1 MKHKILIAGLFA
13 LATILV
19 SSCAKEQFFDNND
32 KDYEPEHKSGQV
44 VSLFATTQ
52 QVKTVNDGVNTYWSE
67 ADAISVFHAP
77 TGTTEYSANSSFVIN
92 SECLDPTKDN
102 YGCFEGPIT
111 EELSESNDWYA
122 LYPYKET
129 IPSPAGTSVAVNAS
143 IVFGSDAN
151 VAQVQQGNNNTAHL
165 AGTNMPLYG
174 KTLNVAS
181 GNTPSV
187 TMNQAA
193 AVVKIVVTNA
203 NAEPLTV
210 QSVQFT
216 ANENIAGMFAMDIT
230 GDQPVYYDCGTASH
244 VSKTAKLSVVEG
256 AELEQG
262 ASASFYLAIK
272 PFVAEKGSKLK
283 VTVNGYEKELQMPE
297 GNDVTFTAGKFKKVS
312 FNYNPAEPKEYEL
325 VTSLDGIT
333 DGEYVI
339 VNGDYLLPNTEV
351 TAGNGPAALALEG
364 NATIEGN
371 VLKTISEAIV
381 WKFVGTNA
389 AMAVKSYADENDY
402 LYASSSTSNTGLRIA
417 SAGNG
422 QTWEFAV
429 NGEGFSMTN
438 NGRFCAKYKDGSDW
452 RSYNTANA
460 ANYADGGQLKLY
472 MRASTD
478 PAIKANDVTGVPATG
493 GEQQTTYEIKNI
505 DTDDVTA
512 TCDGTV
518 VTSATASE
526 GTVTFNVA
534 PNYTLEDVTTGTITL
549 TSASTG
555 ATATVGVSQ
564 DASVFEVTAPDEIA
578 LANTELAE
586 GTFIIKSTFAGTIS
600 IDDKTNFTVDDTYA
614 ANEGGQEYTVLAN
627 GAGDPTQDRMAI
639 ITITREGLDDVTIPV
654 RQYKSGN
661 MPLAAPENLTVT
673 KHNAN
678 DGVSVTWA
686 CNDNNVTSYDW
697 IISTENTAA
706 AAEDDVNAV
715 KGNAT
720 EQNFNSPASKFKT
733 NTTYY
738 LYVRSA
744 AKEGYDPSVYV
755 TENFTIDPKQDNAFD
770 FSAQGYENG
779 ESVTSVDLDDNINV
793 AFEGG
798 KYYNTGAAIRVYGG
812 KTFTVSQI
820 ATKAVVNEL
829 IIKKIEI
836 SFSTGEDSNTIT
848 ADSGTYSNGIW
859 TGEASS
865 VKFTVGGTSGH
876 RRIKAISVEY
886 TGGIPPVFV
895 ESVSLDNTEL
905 ELSEG
910 ESATLVATV
919 LPDNAKNKN
928 VTWSSSA
935 EGVATVDQ
943 EGKVV
948 AVAKGEATITV
959 TTEDGGKTATC
970 AVTVKE
976 AHKYAIT
983 IADSITGGTVES
995 SHEQA
1000 AAGTEITLT
1009 ATSADKHFFKGWI
1022 VTNASTSEAI
1032 TVTDNKFTMPAA
1044 AVYVSAEFEGT
1055 VHAGT
1060 EEDPFSVSDLNLVA
1074 SYLAADATV
1083 FGKGKISEV
1092 EEVNT
1097 SYGNATYT
1105 IADLEDASKTFY
1117 VYRGKYVG
1125 NVNFTSKS
1133 QIGVGDEVVITGK
1146 VTSYQDAYQFA
1157 QNNHIVSINKAPYLT
1172 VTPTEISVSAAATT
1186 ATINVDTNIEG
1197 WTVESSD
1204 NTNFA
1209 CSTVDKTVTVTI
1221 TENQSDN
1228 DREATITVKSN
1239 KDGVADV
1246 VVTIKQAKKAGQAQD
1261 GDVLWAETFAG
1272 FSANDVPT
1280 KSNASTTVYGGGSV
1294 TYDCVNGGS
1303 NTKIYNETL
1312 AGGTAPEILV
1322 GKTSGSFE
1330 ASGIPAG
1337 GITSMTLTFRS
1348 NKTTISVT
1356 STTAT
1361 VSGIALVS
1369 STLYKCTVTVPAN
1382 TSTLDLKWAATS
1394 SDNVRVDD
1402 IKLVAGAAKVDPTI
1416 TPVAKTITLSGTP
1429 ASATQ
1434 DLDQMFSS
1442 TSDGAFTYS
1451 LKASSTTASI
1461 EGSTFTATAKGTYTI
1476 VATQAATDTYNA
1488 GSAEA
1493 TITVNEAGQGGGTTK
1508 TLIIDGSKLTST
1520 ATTAATDYTY
1530 GDFTITMS
1538 DGAKAQSSSG
1548 DNKFTDSAILIGKSG
1563 KYIYNKT
1570 PIPGKI
1576 TKFEIYANK
1585 GASAKVS
1592 VGVLFSTTAISTYA
1606 TGTNTYTATL
1616 STLDNVYDCSS
1627 KIPDGA
1633 KYFWYQVTN
1642 ANNSQVQFRI
1652 TYTTE

>member
-1 MKHKILIAGLFA
+1 MKHNILIASLFA

-52 QVKTVNDGVNTYWSE
+52 QVKTVNDGVNTYWSQ

-77 TGTTEYSANSSFVIN
+77 TGTTEYSDNSSFVIN
-92 SECLDPTKDN
+92 SECLDPSKEN

-111 EELSESNDWYA
+111 GELSESNDWYA

-129 IPSPAGTSVAVNAS
+129 IPSPAGTSVAVTGS
-143 IVFGSDAN
+143 IIFGSDAN
-151 VAQVQQGNNNTAHL
+151 VPQVQSGNDNTAHL

-203 NAEPLTV
+203 NAAPLTV

-216 ANENIAGMFAMDIT
+216 ANENIAGMFAIDIT
-230 GDQPVYYDCGTASH
+230 GDSPVYKDCSTASH
-244 VSKTAKLSVVEG
+244 VSKTAMLTVVEG

-297 GNDVTFTAGKFKKVS
+297 GNDVTFAAGNIKQVK
-312 FNYNPAEPKEYEL
+312 FNYNPAEAKEYTL

-351 TAGNGPAALALEG
+351 TSGNGPAALALEG

-402 LYASSSTSNTGLRIA
+402 LYASSSTSNIGLRVA
-417 SAGNG
+417 SAGSD

-429 NGEGFSMTN
+429 NGDGFSMTN

-452 RSYNTANA
+452 RSYAEA
-460 ANYADGGQLKLY
+460 AHSNYADGGQLKLY
-472 MRASTD
+472 MRPSTD
-478 PAIKANDVTGVPATG
+478 PAIKVNDVTGVPATG
-493 GEQQTTYEIKNI
+493 GEQSTTYQIMNI
-505 DTDDVTA
+505 ETDDVEA

-518 VTSATASE
+518 VESASASE
-526 GTVTFNVA
+526 GTVTFTVA

-555 ATATVGVSQ
+555 ATATVGISQ

-578 LANTELAE
+578 LANTEGAK
-586 GTFIIKSTFAGTIS
+586 GTFKIKSTFAGTIS
-600 IDDKTNFTVDDTYA
+600 IDDETNFTVDDTYA

-627 GAGDPTQDRMAI
+627 EAGDPTQDRTAT
-639 ITITREGLDDVTIPV
+639 ITITRTGLSDVTIPV

-673 KHNAN
+673 KHNVN
-678 DGVSVTWA
+678 DGVSVTWT
-686 CNDNNVTSYDW
+686 CNDNNVASYDW

-706 AAEDDVNAV
+706 AAEEDANAV
-715 KGNAT
+715 KGT
-720 EQNFNSPASKFKT
+720 TDKQNFNSPAENFKT

-738 LYVRSA
+738 LYVRS
-744 AKEGYDPSVYV
+744 KGGEGFDPSEYV

-770 FSAQGYENG
+770 FSTQGYENQQ
-779 ESVTSVDLDDNINV
+779 SVTSVNLDNNINV

-798 KYYNTGAAIRVYGG
+798 KYYNTGTAIRVYGG

-836 SFSTGEDSNTIT
+836 TFSTGEDSNAIT
-848 ADSGTYSNGIW
+848 ADSGTYSNGTW
-859 TGEASS
+859 TGAASS

-905 ELSEG
+905 ELFEG
-910 ESATLVATV
+910 GSATLVATV
-919 LPDNAKNKN
+919 LPENAKNKN

-943 EGKVV
+943 DGKVV

-970 AVTVKE
+970 AVTIKE
-976 AHKYAIT
+976 APKYAIT
-983 IADSITGGTVES
+983 IAKDITGGTVTS
-995 SHEQA
+995 SHSEA
-1000 AAGTEITLT
+1000 AAGTEVTLT
-1009 ATSADKHFFKGWI
+1009 PTPAAKYFFKEWT
-1022 VTNASTSEAI
+1022 VTNVTTTEAI
-1032 TVTDNKFTMPAA
+1032 TVTDNKFTMPEAD
-1044 AVYVSAEFEGT
+1044 VNVSATFVGT
-1055 VHAGT
+1055 AHAGT

-1083 FGKGKISEV
+1083 FGKGKISNV
-1092 EEVNT
+1092 EDVNT

-1125 NVNFTSKS
+1125 NVNFTSES

-1172 VTPTEISVSAAATT
+1172 AQADKASVSAAETT
-1186 ATINVDTNIEG
+1186 VTITVDTNVE
-1197 WTVESSD
+1197 WVVESSD
-1204 NTNFA
+1204 PTNFA
-1209 CSTVDKTVTVTI
+1209 CVKDDATKATVTI
-1221 TENQSDN
+1221 AENTTES
-1228 DREATITVKSN
+1228 DREAKITIKPTTQGIV
-1239 KDGVADV
+1239 GA
-1246 VVTIKQAKKAGQAQD
+1246 TEIWIKQAKKAGQAQD
-1261 GDVLWAETFAG
+1261 GDVLWEETFAG

-1280 KSNASTTVYGGGSV
+1280 SSNASTTVFGGGSV

-1337 GITSMTLTFRS
+1337 GITSMTLIFRS
-1348 NKTTISVT
+1348 NKETISVT

-1361 VSGIALVS
+1361 VSEAATVS
-1369 STLYKCTVTVPAN
+1369 DKLYKCTVIVPAN
-1382 TSTLDLKWAATS
+1382 TSTFDLKWAATG

-1402 IKLVAGAAKVDPTI
+1402 IKLVAGEAKVDPTI
-1416 TPVAKTITLSGTP
+1416 TPAAKTITLDNGQ
-1429 ASATQ
+1429 ATQ
-1434 DLDQMFSS
+1434 DLSEMFESNS
-1442 TSDGAFTYS
+1442 TGEFTYS
-1451 LKASSTTASI
+1451 LKTSSTTASI
-1461 EGSTFTATAKGTYTI
+1461 SGSTFTATAKGTYTI
-1476 VATQAATDTYNA
+1476 VASQAATDDYNI

-1493 TITVNEAGQGGGTTK
+1493 TITVNEASQGGGTSQTV
-1508 TLIIDGSKLTST
+1508 
-1520 ATTAATDYTY
+1520 TY
-1530 GDFTITMS
+1530 
-1538 DGAKAQSSSG
+1538 KQSSTSAASVSSG
-1548 DNKFTDSAILIGKSG
+1548 TAPSGSSVTFSNTYTTKDQLTKNNSMTYTLKGYAGK
-1563 KYIYNKT
+1563 
-1570 PIPGKI
+1570 KI
-1576 TKFEIYANK
+1576 
-1585 GASAKVS
+1585 
-1592 VGVLFSTTAISTYA
+1592 TAISMSMHSNKSA
-1606 TGTNTYTATL
+1606 GTGKFSLVAGTTTLAEIASNTGFNQSA
-1616 STLDNVYDCSS
+1616 
-1627 KIPDGA
+1627 
-1633 KYFWYQVTN
+1633 WYGSWTQDYVTVTPTMTKTDYVIQN
-1642 ANNSQVQFRI
+1642 GEDVVLTISASANSLFCESITI
-1652 TYTTE
+1652 TYE

>member
-1 MKHKILIAGLFA
+1 MKHNILIASLFA
-13 LATILV
+13 LSSIFV

-111 EELSESNDWYA
+111 GELSESNDWYA

-230 GDQPVYYDCGTASH
+230 GDQPEYYDCTNANH
-244 VSKTAKLSVVEG
+244 VSKTAMLTVEEG
-256 AELEQG
+256 EELAQG
-262 ASASFYLAIK
+262 GSASFYLAIK
-272 PFVAEKGSKLK
+272 PFVAEKGSTLK
-283 VTVNGYEKELQMPE
+283 VTVNGYEKELKMPE
-297 GNDVTFTAGKFKKVS
+297 GNDVTFFAGKFKKIS

-493 GEQQTTYEIKNI
+493 GEQSTTYQIKNI
-505 DTDDVTA
+505 ETDDVEA

-518 VTSATASE
+518 VTSASASE
-526 GTVTFNVA
+526 GTVTFTVA
-534 PNYTLEDVTTGTITL
+534 PNYTLEEVEGGTITL

-555 ATATVGVSQ
+555 ATVTISVSQ

-586 GTFIIKSTFAGTIS
+586 GTFTIKSTFAGTIS
-600 IDDKTNFTVDDTYA
+600 IDDETNFTVDDTYA
-614 ANEGGQEYTVLAN
+614 ANEGGQEYTVLTN
-627 GAGDPTQDRMAI
+627 GAGDPDADRTAT
-639 ITITREGLDDVTIPV
+639 ITITREGLADVTIPV

-678 DGVSVTWA
+678 DGVSVTWV
-686 CNDNNVTSYDW
+686 CTDVNVTSFDW

-706 AAEDDVNAV
+706 AAEEDANAV
-715 KGNAT
+715 KGT
-720 EQNFNSPASKFKT
+720 TDKQNFTSAAENFKT

-738 LYVRSA
+738 LYVRS
-744 AKEGYDPSVYV
+744 KGGEGFDPSDYV
-755 TENFTIDPKQDNAFD
+755 TENFTIDSKQDNAFD

-798 KYYNTGAAIRVYGG
+798 IYYTTGSAVRVYAG
-812 KTFTVSQI
+812 KTFTVGQI
-820 ATKAVVNEL
+820 ATKTVVNEL
-829 IIKKIEI
+829 IIKKIVITFGSGDGTNAI
-836 SFSTGEDSNTIT
+836 S
-848 ADSGTYSNGIW
+848 ADSGTYSIGTW
-859 TGEASS
+859 TGSASS
-865 VKFTVGGTSGH
+865 VKFSVASGSGH

-886 TGGIPPVFV
+886 TGGVSPVFV

-905 ELSEG
+905 ELFEG
-910 ESATLVATV
+910 GSATLVATV

-928 VTWSSSA
+928 VTWSSDK

-948 AVAKGEATITV
+948 AVAPGSATITV

-970 AVTVKE
+970 AVTVNE
-976 AHKYAIT
+976 APKYAIN
-983 IADSITGGTVES
+983 IADGITGGTVES

-1009 ATSADKHFFKGWI
+1009 ATPADKHFFKGWI

-1044 AVYVSAEFEGT
+1044 AVNVSAEFEGT

-1083 FGKGKISEV
+1083 FGKGKISDI
-1092 EEVNT
+1092 EEVST
-1097 SYGNATYT
+1097 SFGNATYT
-1105 IADLEDASKTFY
+1105 IADLDDDAKTFY

-1125 NVNFTSKS
+1125 NVNFTSS
-1133 QIGVGDEVVITGK
+1133 RQIGVGDEVVITGK

-1204 NTNFA
+1204 NVNFA
-1209 CSTVDKTVTVTI
+1209 CSVDDKTITVNI

-1239 KDGVADV
+1239 KEGVANV
-1246 VVTIKQAKKAGQAQD
+1246 VITIKQAKKAGQAQD
-1261 GDVLWAETFAG
+1261 GDVLWEETFAG

-1280 KSNASTTVYGGGSV
+1280 SSNASTTVFGGGSV
-1294 TYDCVNGGS
+1294 TYACVSTG
-1303 NTKIYNETL
+1303 TKIYEANL
-1312 AGGTAPEILV
+1312 AGGTSPEILV

-1330 ASGIPAG
+1330 ASGIPTG

-1369 STLYKCTVTVPAN
+1369 GTLYKCTVTVPAN

-1394 SDNVRVDD
+1394 GDNVRVDD
-1402 IKLVAGAAKVDPTI
+1402 IKLVAGASKLDPTI
-1416 TPVAKTITLSGTP
+1416 TPSGKTITLSGTP

-1434 DLDQMFSS
+1434 DLDQMFLS

-1493 TITVNEAGQGGGTTK
+1493 TITVNEAGQGGDDIHGSFTINLDAIESFTNSYNYYSWSATDKVNDKTVTGKLYAYKNGGIQFNSNKAGKDCYNSDATPNNISSVKMKKASGTDRSW
-1508 TLIIDGSKLTST
+1508 TLYVSDTPLTSSNY
-1520 ATTAATDYTY
+1520 TTAGISMGAKTVSTTEVSWSVTGSYKYFYLFVSGGATVIDYI
-1530 GDFTITMS
+1530 TIT
-1538 DGAKAQSSSG
+1538 
-1548 DNKFTDSAILIGKSG
+1548 
-1563 KYIYNKT
+1563 Y
-1570 PIPGKI
+1570 
-1576 TKFEIYANK
+1576 
-1585 GASAKVS
+1585 
-1592 VGVLFSTTAISTYA
+1592 
-1606 TGTNTYTATL
+1606 
-1616 STLDNVYDCSS
+1616 
-1627 KIPDGA
+1627 
-1633 KYFWYQVTN
+1633 
-1642 ANNSQVQFRI
+1642 
-1652 TYTTE
+1652 